1 MNKNF
6 EEAYKAEVQQNIPD
20 LWNRIESGLPE
31 KKVIPEVPVA
41 AVESK
46 PVQEVKEVQT
56 NLNHRS
62 NKKKKNPYAW
72 MKWASLVAAAM
83 LVIILIPTLLGI
95 GALFLMSDKSL
106 STDMAM
112 NESTAEQMATTDS
125 MAEEEVKLESAD
137 MESTAETPAMNESGA
152 GGSYTAG
159 EELLED
165 SVIETE
171 NEDAVLSDVQSAESE
186 SEYPWEMYADGL
198 YVKVISATATT
209 EGYDVELELYSLHEA
224 VAGPALENAPYYD
237 NGIITA
243 VVYDG
248 EGEVPVV
255 GEKYILT
262 LYGTPEQFSLVLPYK
277 AVLELKE

>member
-1 MNKNF
+1 MNRNF

-56 NLNHRS
+56 NLNHKS
-62 NKKKKNPYAW
+62 KKKNPYAW
-72 MKWASLVAAAM
+72 MKWASLAAAAM

-95 GALFLMSDKSL
+95 GALLLMSDKSS

-112 NESTAEQMATTDS
+112 NESVAEQMVTTDG
-125 MAEEEVKLESAD
+125 MAEEDVKLESAD
-137 MESTAETPAMNESGA
+137 MESTAEAPAMNQDYAEGGYAEDERAEESIMGA
-152 GGSYTAG
+152 EASS
-159 EELLED
+159 D
-165 SVIETE
+165 
-171 NEDAVLSDVQSAESE
+171 VLSDVQSAESE
-186 SEYPWEMYADGL
+186 SEYPWELYADGL
-198 YVKVISATATT
+198 YVKVISATATQD
-209 EGYDVELELYSLHEA
+209 GYEVELELYKLHDNL
-224 VAGPALENAPYYD
+224 AGPVLENAPYYD

>member
-1 MNKNF
+1 MNRNF

-31 KKVIPEVPVA
+31 K
-41 AVESK
+41 
-46 PVQEVKEVQT
+46 EVQT
-56 NLNHRS
+56 NLNHKS
-62 NKKKKNPYAW
+62 KKKNPYAW
-72 MKWASLVAAAM
+72 MKWASLAAAAM

-112 NESTAEQMATTDS
+112 NESTAEQMATTDN

-137 MESTAETPAMNESGA
+137 MENTAETPAMNQNNAEDGYAEDERAEESIMGA
-152 GGSYTAG
+152 EASS
-159 EELLED
+159 D
-165 SVIETE
+165 
-171 NEDAVLSDVQSAESE
+171 VLSDVQSAESE
-186 SEYPWEMYADGL
+186 SEYPWELYADGL

-224 VAGPALENAPYYD
+224 VAGAALENAPYYD

>member
-56 NLNHRS
+56 NLNHKS
-62 NKKKKNPYAW
+62 NKKKNPYAW
-72 MKWASLVAAAM
+72 MKWASLAAAAM

-95 GALFLMSDKSL
+95 GALFLVSDKSS

-112 NESTAEQMATTDS
+112 NEGAAEQMVTTDS
-125 MAEEEVKLESAD
+125 VAEEEVKLESAD
-137 MESTAETPAMNESGA
+137 MENTAETPAMNQNIAEDGYAEESIMG
-152 GGSYTAG
+152 
-159 EELLED
+159 
-165 SVIETE
+165 TE
-171 NEDAVLSDVQSAESE
+171 ASSDVLSDVQSAETE
-186 SEYPWEMYADGL
+186 SEYPWELYADGL
-198 YVKVISATATT
+198 YVKVISAMATQD
-209 EGYDVELELYSLHEA
+209 GYAVELELYKLHDNL
-224 VAGPALENAPYYD
+224 AGPVLENSPYYD
-237 NGIITA
+237 NGIIQAT
-243 VVYDG
+243 VYNG
-248 EGEVPVV
+248 KGEVPVV
-255 GEKYILT
+255 GEKYTAT
-262 LYGTPEQFSLVLPYK
+262 LYGIPEQYSLILPFK

>member
-31 KKVIPEVPVA
+31 K
-41 AVESK
+41 
-46 PVQEVKEVQT
+46 QVQT
-56 NLNHRS
+56 NLNHKS
-62 NKKKKNPYAW
+62 SKKKKNPYAW
-72 MKWASLVAAAM
+72 MKWASLAAAAV
-83 LVIILIPTLLGI
+83 LVIVLIPTLLGI

-106 STDMAM
+106 SSDLAM
-112 NESTAEQMATTDS
+112 NESAAEQMATTDS
-125 MAEEEVKLESAD
+125 MAEEEIKLESAD
-137 MESTAETPAMNESGA
+137 MENAAETPAMNQNYAEDGYAEDERAEESIMGA
-152 GGSYTAG
+152 EPSS
-159 EELLED
+159 D
-165 SVIETE
+165 
-171 NEDAVLSDVQSAESE
+171 VLSDVQSAESE
-186 SEYPWEMYADGL
+186 SEYPWELYAEGL
-198 YVKVISATATT
+198 YVEVISATATT

-224 VAGPALENAPYYD
+224 VAGTALENAPYYD

-262 LYGTPEQFSLVLPYK
+262 LYGTPEQFSLILPYK

>member
-6 EEAYKAEVQQNIPD
+6 EEAYKSEVQQNIPD

-31 KKVIPEVPVA
+31 
-41 AVESK
+41 
-46 PVQEVKEVQT
+46 KEVQT

-72 MKWASLVAAAM
+72 MKWASLAAAAM

-95 GALFLMSDKSL
+95 GALFLMSDKS
-106 STDMAM
+106 SSADMAM
-112 NESTAEQMATTDS
+112 NESVAEQMVTTDG
-125 MAEEEVKLESAD
+125 MAEEDVKLESAD
-137 MESTAETPAMNESGA
+137 MESTAEAPAMNQNNAEGGYAEDERAEESIMGA
-152 GGSYTAG
+152 EASS
-159 EELLED
+159 D
-165 SVIETE
+165 
-171 NEDAVLSDVQSAESE
+171 VLSDVQSAESE
-186 SEYPWEMYADGL
+186 SEYPWELYADGL
-198 YVKVISATATT
+198 YVKVISATATQD
-209 EGYDVELELYSLHEA
+209 GYAVELELYKLHDNL
-224 VAGPALENAPYYD
+224 AGPALENAPYYD

>member
-1 MNKNF
+1 MNRNF

-56 NLNHRS
+56 NLNHKS
-62 NKKKKNPYAW
+62 KKKKNPYAW
-72 MKWASLVAAAM
+72 MKWASLAVAAM
-83 LVIILIPTLLGI
+83 LVIMILPTVAGTIFWWSFAISEGI
-95 GALFLMSDKSL
+95 RDYAE
-106 STDMAM
+106 T
-112 NESTAEQMATTDS
+112 EQMATTDGV
-125 MAEEEVKLESAD
+125 AEEEVKLESAN
-137 MESTAETPAMNESGA
+137 MENMAETPAMNQNIAEDGYAEDERAEESIMGA
-152 GGSYTAG
+152 EASS
-159 EELLED
+159 D
-165 SVIETE
+165 
-171 NEDAVLSDVQSAESE
+171 VLSDVQSAESE
-186 SEYPWEMYADGL
+186 SEYPWELYADGL
-198 YVKVISATATT
+198 YVKVISATVTQD
-209 EGYDVELELYSLHEA
+209 GYEVELELYRLHENL
-224 VAGPALENAPYYD
+224 AGPVLENSPYYD
-237 NGIITA
+237 NGIIQAT
-243 VVYDG
+243 VYKG

>member
-1 MNKNF
+1 MNRNF

-46 PVQEVKEVQT
+46 PVQEVKEVPT

-62 NKKKKNPYAW
+62 NKKKKNSYAW
-72 MKWASLVAAAM
+72 MKWASLAAAAM

-112 NESTAEQMATTDS
+112 NESTAEQMATTDGV
-125 MAEEEVKLESAD
+125 AEEEVKMESAD
-137 MESTAETPAMNESGA
+137 MENMAETPAMNQNNAEDGYAEEEMAEESIMGA
-152 GGSYTAG
+152 EASS
-159 EELLED
+159 D
-165 SVIETE
+165 
-171 NEDAVLSDVQSAESE
+171 VLSDVQSTESE
-186 SEYPWEMYADGL
+186 SEYPWELYADGL
-198 YVKVISATATT
+198 YVKVISATVTQD
-209 EGYDVELELYSLHEA
+209 GYEVELELYRLHENL
-224 VAGPALENAPYYD
+224 AGPVLENSPYYD
-237 NGIITA
+237 NGIIQAT
-243 VVYDG
+243 VYNG

-255 GEKYILT
+255 GEKYTAT
-262 LYGTPEQFSLVLPYK
+262 LYGTPEQYSLILPFK

>member
-31 KKVIPEVPVA
+31 K
-41 AVESK
+41 
-46 PVQEVKEVQT
+46 QVQT
-56 NLNHRS
+56 NLNHKS
-62 NKKKKNPYAW
+62 NKKKKNSYAW
-72 MKWASLVAAAM
+72 MKWASLAAAAV
-83 LVIILIPTLLGI
+83 LVIVLIPTLLGI

-106 STDMAM
+106 SSDLAM
-112 NESTAEQMATTDS
+112 NESAAGQMATTDS
-125 MAEEEVKLESAD
+125 MAEEEIKLESAD
-137 MESTAETPAMNESGA
+137 MENAAETPAMNQNYVEGGFAEEEMAEESIMGA
-152 GGSYTAG
+152 EPSS
-159 EELLED
+159 D
-165 SVIETE
+165 
-171 NEDAVLSDVQSAESE
+171 VLSDVQSAESE
-186 SEYPWEMYADGL
+186 SEYPWELYAEGL
-198 YVKVISATATT
+198 YVEVISATATT
-209 EGYDVELELYSLHEA
+209 EGYDVELELYSLHEV
-224 VAGPALENAPYYD
+224 VAGTALENAPYYD

-262 LYGTPEQFSLVLPYK
+262 LYGTPEQFSLILPYK

>member
-31 KKVIPEVPVA
+31 KKVISEVPVA

-56 NLNHRS
+56 NLNHKS
-62 NKKKKNPYAW
+62 NKKKNPYAW
-72 MKWASLVAAAM
+72 MKWASLAAAAM

-95 GALFLMSDKSL
+95 GALFLVSDKSS

-112 NESTAEQMATTDS
+112 NEGAAEQMVTTDS
-125 MAEEEVKLESAD
+125 VAEEEVKLESAD
-137 MESTAETPAMNESGA
+137 MENTAETPAMNQNIAEDGYAEES
-152 GGSYTAG
+152 
-159 EELLED
+159 
-165 SVIETE
+165 IMCTE
-171 NEDAVLSDVQSAESE
+171 ASSDVLSDVQSAETE
-186 SEYPWEMYADGL
+186 SEYPWELYADGL
-198 YVKVISATATT
+198 YVKVISAMATQD
-209 EGYDVELELYSLHEA
+209 GYAVELELYKLHDNL
-224 VAGPALENAPYYD
+224 AGPVLENSPYYD
-237 NGIITA
+237 NGIIQAT
-243 VVYDG
+243 VYNG

-255 GEKYILT
+255 GEKYTAT
-262 LYGTPEQFSLVLPYK
+262 LYGIPEQYSLILPLK